1 MKNLNIQSINSSQY
15 EQAIALFDENL
26 EAEFYRILKQNRKN
40 TDIVEELFVR
50 THSKCEA
57 LLDNYM
63 FDDIQNF
70 TIELLRRHP
79 QLITTYVDI
88 DSLPTDEDQQT
99 SICDSLFYLF
109 FELKI
114 NQAFQIGVD
123 LGVFEENEG
132 TINLTPDYRSRE
144 DQISV
149 TTH

>member
-15 EQAIALFDENL
+15 EQAIALFGENV

-50 THSKCEA
+50 THGKCEA
-57 LLDNYM
+57 LFDKYM
-63 FDDIQNF
+63 LEDTPNF
-70 TIELLRRHP
+70 IIELLRRHP

-88 DSLPTDEDQQT
+88 DTLPKDEVQQT
-99 SICDSLFYLF
+99 SICDSLFYLL

-114 NQAFQIGVD
+114 NQAFRIGVD
-123 LGVFEENEG
+123 LGVFKENEG
-132 TINLTPDYRSRE
+132 SINLTPDYRSCS